1 MHKVILITLYELL
14 YESSNQEP
22 EQVRDIT
29 ITLWCGRTWLPVV
42 YTITQ

>member
-22 EQVRDIT
+22 EQVRPYVAT
-29 ITLWCGRTWLPVV
+29 SG
-42 YTITQ
+42 ITQ